1 MPETERFVCPPD
13 FVFCAICKEVLTQPI
28 ATPCDH
34 YFCVLC
40 ICEWLDQ
47 TYNKSGCPVCK
58 ASISPGVLH
67 KIPRVLGNTLASCQ
81 VLCRSCK
88 EPRRLDNLAAH
99 EAIYTTYI
107 AQPATTTVREILNAG
122 KDTPLSQVE
131 ERICNQLMKR
141 KLSVSQSLPVLL
153 FTGGTP
159 LKICHVPRPRTNSSS
174 ASSKTVQRRASV
186 VETLRQ
192 QISGGER
199 DDILRQKKAEMQR
212 MGQEERETIAQEA
225 GLKIEVPEGQGLAM
239 KADIGI
245 PWNKLRELKRWLNSF
260 GLQIAS
266 EKKQR
271 KLAEGQ
277 KFTDIY
283 SEEMPFVFSK
293 TGGGTEIRLAVC
305 AQVEDL
311 TALVYGHLEENM
323 EYNNLTW
330 HGGVI
335 DHKF

>member
-1 MPETERFVCPPD
+1 MIPDVLINEMPETERFVCPPD
-13 FVFCAICKEVLTQPI
+13 FVFCAICKEVLTQPL

-88 EPRRLDNLAAH
+88 EPHRLDNLAAH

-131 ERICNQLMKR
+131 ERICTQLMKR

-153 FTGGTP
+153 FTGGT
-159 LKICHVPRPRTNSSS
+159 
-174 ASSKTVQRRASV
+174 
-186 VETLRQ
+186 
-192 QISGGER
+192 
-199 DDILRQKKAEMQR
+199 AEK
-212 MGQEERETIAQEA
+212 G
-225 GLKIEVPEGQGLAM
+225 
-239 KADIGI
+239 
-245 PWNKLRELKRWLNSF
+245 
-260 GLQIAS
+260 
-266 EKKQR
+266 
-271 KLAEGQ
+271 
-277 KFTDIY
+277 
-283 SEEMPFVFSK
+283 
-293 TGGGTEIRLAVC
+293 
-305 AQVEDL
+305 
-311 TALVYGHLEENM
+311 
-323 EYNNLTW
+323 
-330 HGGVI
+330 
-335 DHKF
+335 